1 MGIHSIA
8 IALLFA
14 ACASAAAEPGAEPA
28 AATDAATNAQAATPA
43 NALPDA
49 HRDVPPAAPG
59 RDEVDER
66 YKWNLAEI
74 YASDDAWDDARRA
87 LARDIAGLSS
97 AKRPRLR
104 SAAALFAVLSLRD
117 RIEQRASRLAAYA
130 NMRYDLD
137 TRVGRSQQMK
147 EQAREAVVALR
158 AAAAWI
164 RPSILALGEAKVHR
178 FLQSEPR
185 LAPYRHPLEDTLRFA
200 PHTLDAAGEKLLAE
214 TGRIAGTGEA
224 VWSVFTNADMPW
236 PAVTLADGRRVL
248 LDESAYEELRESPK
262 REDRILVFRAFWNTY
277 AKYTRTLGSTLN
289 AQTQAHEFQ
298 RVARHYGLSLEAALF
313 DDNIPVAVY
322 VHLIDDAHRALP
334 TLRRY
339 LELRRRMLGV
349 ERLRYEDMYAPL
361 VGAHA
366 RKFTPDEATA
376 LVLRA
381 VAPLGTQY
389 GAVLAG
395 GLHARWTDWYP
406 AVGKLS
412 GAYSRMVY
420 GLHPFQLQ
428 NFTGRYAEVSTLAH
442 ESGHSMHSYLASKAQ
457 PYATW
462 AYPTFIAEVAST
474 LNENLLVHTMLGEA
488 KDDDERLF
496 LLGNEL
502 ELLRTTLFRQVLF
515 AEFELRIHE
524 NVQKGE
530 PLTGESLDR
539 LYLSLLRTYYG
550 QDEGACDIDPLY
562 AAEWAFIPHFYYD
575 FYVFQ
580 YATSILASV
589 ALAEGIRGEAAQH
602 PAQAPRRDHY
612 LQMLSAGS
620 SRYAY
625 DMLKDA
631 GVDLATSAPFDA
643 AMHEMNGIMDRI
655 ESILATRGTAPPP
668 TPSGRARP

>member
-8 IALLFA
+8 IALLLA
-14 ACASAAAEPGAEPA
+14 TCASAAAQPP
-28 AATDAATNAQAATPA
+28 AATDAQAATPA
-43 NALPDA
+43 NASPPDA
-49 HRDVPPAAPG
+49 HRDVPPAAPR
-59 RDEVDER
+59 RDDVDER

-87 LARDIAGLSS
+87 LARDIAGSSS

-104 SAAALFAVLSLRD
+104 SAADLFAVLSSHD

-147 EQAREAVVALR
+147 EQAREARVALR
-158 AAAAWI
+158 AAQAWI
-164 RPSILALGEAKVHR
+164 RPAIIALGEAKVRR

-214 TGRIAGTGEA
+214 TGRIAGAGEA
-224 VWSVFTNADMPW
+224 VWSVLTNADMPW
-236 PAVTLADGRRVL
+236 PTVTLADGRSVL

-262 REDRILVFRAFWNTY
+262 REDRILVFRAFWNAY
-277 AKYTRTLGSTLN
+277 AKYRRTLGSTLN
-289 AQTQAHEFQ
+289 AQIQAHEFR
-298 RVARHYGLSLEAALF
+298 RVARHYGSSLEAALF
-313 DDNIPVAVY
+313 EDNIPVAVY
-322 VHLIDDAHRALP
+322 ARLVDDAHRALP

-349 ERLRYEDMYAPL
+349 DRLRYEDIYAPL
-361 VGAHA
+361 VGDHA
-366 RKFTPDEATA
+366 RTFTPGDATE

-381 VAPLGTQY
+381 VAPLGPQY
-389 GAVLAG
+389 RAVLAD

-406 AVGKLS
+406 ATGKMP
-412 GAYSRMVY
+412 GAYSTMVY

-442 ESGHSMHSYLASKAQ
+442 ESGHSMHSYLAAKTQ

-474 LNENLLVHTMLGEA
+474 LNENLLVHTMLEEA

-524 NVQKGE
+524 SVQKGE

-562 AAEWAFIPHFYYD
+562 AAEWAFVPHFYYD

-589 ALAEGIRGEAAQH
+589 ALAEGIRDEAAQH
-602 PAQAPRRDHY
+602 AAKTPRRDHY

-631 GVDLATSAPFDA
+631 GVDLATSAPFGA
-643 AMHEMNGIMDRI
+643 AMREMNDVMDRI
-655 ESILATRGTAPPP
+655 ESILATRGTLSNAPVAAPVP
-668 TPSGRARP
+668 QGTARP